1 MRACGF
7 EGLAGLGRN
16 ISRLARKPRLVA
28 GALSYQRRSF
38 LTRPLQTGRKT
49 YDARFRRSRQLI
61 GILRGSKPSF
71 FVSVASVM
79 MRPLTAVCVVGPG
92 PLLVN
97 NLPRSS
103 RGAAFRFATHLVP

>member
-1 MRACGF
+1 MFLFYVSSASRNFGDVKAAAVERHHRELKMRACGF

-61 GILRGSKPSF
+61 GILRGEQAVF
-71 FVSVASVM
+71 F
-79 MRPLTAVCVVGPG
+79 L
-92 PLLVN
+92 
-97 NLPRSS
+97 
-103 RGAAFRFATHLVP
+103 

>member
-61 GILRGSKPSF
+61 GILRGEQAVF
-71 FVSVASVM
+71 F
-79 MRPLTAVCVVGPG
+79 L
-92 PLLVN
+92 
-97 NLPRSS
+97 
-103 RGAAFRFATHLVP
+103 